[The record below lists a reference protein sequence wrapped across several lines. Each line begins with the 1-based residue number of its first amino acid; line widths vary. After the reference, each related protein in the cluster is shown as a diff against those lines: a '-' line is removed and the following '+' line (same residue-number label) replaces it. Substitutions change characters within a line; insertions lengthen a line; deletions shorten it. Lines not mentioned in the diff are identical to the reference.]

1 MLSLATSTI
10 KLAATFLTNQQQHQ
24 QQQQQPQKH
33 QLDGDLVQYSLA
45 QVALHS
51 SSHDCWIIIR
61 DKVYDVTSYVS
72 QVRFFRDSSIRC
84 WHSLTF
90 WIASGRIRY
99 HNGARRKRRHAGL
112 PGRPS
117 LGGCHWR
124 HGGSPDRHPSRSRTN
139 VHQLQMNFVE
149 LDVTDTTDT
158 VIFCYDCN
166 NQLVSTRSSL

>member
-1 MLSLATSTI
+1 MDRPNQFKFLIESSLRIGLNCFKLIVDYLVVMGKQLMDVGFIRQMLSLATSTI
-10 KLAATFLTNQQQHQ
+10 KLAATFLTNQQQQQHQQQQQ

-84 WHSLTF
+84 
-90 WIASGRIRY
+90 
-99 HNGARRKRRHAGL
+99 
-112 PGRPS
+112 
-117 LGGCHWR
+117 
-124 HGGSPDRHPSRSRTN
+124 
-139 VHQLQMNFVE
+139 
-149 LDVTDTTDT
+149 
-158 VIFCYDCN
+158 
-166 NQLVSTRSSL
+166 

>member
-84 WHSLTF
+84 
-90 WIASGRIRY
+90 
-99 HNGARRKRRHAGL
+99 
-112 PGRPS
+112 
-117 LGGCHWR
+117 
-124 HGGSPDRHPSRSRTN
+124 
-139 VHQLQMNFVE
+139 
-149 LDVTDTTDT
+149 
-158 VIFCYDCN
+158 
-166 NQLVSTRSSL
+166 